1 MVAEWLRVLQQP
13 GGAKHT
19 HETLGN
25 AWRYCRSCTVPRL
38 TRRLVYHRP
47 GIANRWWRCDEV
59 MFHVE
64 HYSITSNTPSFIASV
79 IFAMSGA
86 NTRSFSSF
94 GTLART
100 RSNAC

>member
-1 MVAEWLRVLQQP
+1 MVAESLRVLPQT
-13 GGAKHT
+13 GGARHT

-25 AWRYCRSCTVPRL
+25 AWRYRRSCTVPRL

-47 GIANRWWRCDEV
+47 GIASRWWRCDGV

-86 NTRSFSSF
+86 NTRSFSSLD
-94 GTLART
+94 TQERT
-100 RSNAC
+100 S